1 MDTRPMKIFFS
12 GIGGSGLSAIAGF
25 MTDKGHT
32 VAGSD
37 RAFDNDPM
45 HPLKKRLQSGG
56 ISIMP
61 QDGSGLDDSFDLAV
75 FSTAVEPDMPEVLK
89 AKELGISVKT
99 RPEYLAEIT
108 ESFDTIAVS
117 GTSGKSTTSGMLA
130 FLMERLGLEPNFIGG
145 GRVARFRSDKNPG
158 NWRAGESDRLVIEA
172 CESDGT
178 IVNYRPQ
185 YSIILNLAL
194 DHHPVAETA
203 EMFGTF
209 IRNSYEKVILNADDE
224 KLMELA
230 VEGAVTFS
238 IDNPS
243 DHRPEAIEYKRFS
256 TEFSMNGTKFTL
268 SQPGR
273 YNLYNALSCIAF
285 LSDIGT
291 PLDAIAEVL
300 PEFDGIDRRF
310 DIYLNDGEHLVIDDY
325 ANNPHKIGAL
335 METIKGLAEG
345 VCYIFQPHGFGPTR
359 LMKDE
364 YIEVFA
370 NNLRPSDRLILLPIF
385 YAGGTAARDISSNDL
400 ADGVNERSRSAIVV
414 NDRNEIMG
422 MLDKFRTYVVFGAR
436 DESLAA
442 LAAEIAER
450 LKK

>member
-1 MDTRPMKIFFS
+1 MHTKRIKIFFS

-25 MTDKGHT
+25 MADKGHT

-37 RAFDNDPM
+37 RAFDRDPM
-45 HPLKKRLQSGG
+45 HPLKKRLRSRG

-75 FSTAVEPDMPEVLK
+75 FSTAVEPDMPEALK

-99 RPEYLAEIT
+99 RPDYLAEIT
-108 ESFDTIAVS
+108 ESFNTIAVS

-145 GRVARFRSDKNPG
+145 GRVGGFKTETNPG
-158 NWRAGESDRLVIEA
+158 NWLAGDSNHLVIEA

-178 IVNYRPQ
+178 IVNYKPQ
-185 YSIILNLAL
+185 YSIVLNLAL
-194 DHHPVAETA
+194 DHHPVDETA

-209 IRNSYEKVILNADDE
+209 IRNTREKVILNVDDE
-224 KLMELA
+224 RLA
-230 VEGAVTFS
+230 AMAPEGTVTFS
-238 IDNPS
+238 LQNPS
-243 DHRPEAIEYKRFS
+243 MYRPEAVEYGPFSTYFALNGVRFS
-256 TEFSMNGTKFTL
+256 L
-268 SQPGR
+268 SLPGK

-285 LSDIGT
+285 LSETGT
-291 PLDAIAEVL
+291 PLDAIAGVL

-325 ANNPHKIGAL
+325 AHNPHKIGSL
-335 METIKGLAEG
+335 MEMIKGLGEG

-364 YIEVFA
+364 YIKVFA
-370 NNLRPSDRLILLPIF
+370 DNLRTSDRLILLPIF
-385 YAGGTAARDISSNDL
+385 YAGGTAGRDISSRDL
-400 ADGVNERSRSAIVV
+400 ADGINARGGSAYVVEERK
-414 NDRNEIMG
+414 EIMG
-422 MLDKFRTYVVFGAR
+422 MLDKYRTYVVFGAR
-436 DESLAA
+436 DESLAD
-442 LAAEIAER
+442 LARGIAER

>member
-1 MDTRPMKIFFS
+1 MHEKPLKIFFS

-25 MTDKGHT
+25 MAERGHT

-37 RAFDNDPM
+37 RAFDRDPA
-45 HPLKKRLQSGG
+45 HPLKKRLQSMG

-75 FSTAVEPDMPEVLK
+75 FSTAIEPDMPEAVK

-99 RPEYLAEIT
+99 RPDYLAEIT

-130 FLMERLGLEPNFIGG
+130 FLMERLGLEPNYIGG
-145 GRVARFRSDKNPG
+145 GSVGRFRSDKNPG
-158 NWRAGESDRLVIEA
+158 NWRAGSSNRLVIEA

-194 DHHPVAETA
+194 DHHPVDETA

-209 IRNSYEKVILNADDE
+209 IRNSHKKVILNADD
-224 KLMELA
+224 KGLMDLA
-230 VEGAVTFS
+230 GKDAVTFS
-238 IDNPS
+238 IDKPS
-243 DHRPEAIEYKRFS
+243 GYRPDEINYGPFS
-256 TEFSMNGTKFTL
+256 TDFSLHGVKFTL

-285 LSDIGT
+285 LSETGT
-291 PLDAIAEVL
+291 PLDDIAGVL

-310 DIYLNDGEHLVIDDY
+310 DIYLNDGDHLVIDDY
-325 ANNPHKIGAL
+325 AHNPHKIGAL
-335 METIKGLAEG
+335 METIKGLGEG

-370 NNLRPSDRLILLPIF
+370 NNLRSTDRLILLPIF
-385 YAGGTAARDISSNDL
+385 YAGGTAAQDISSRDL
-400 ADGVNERSRSAIVV
+400 ADGIKARNRAVEVVEDRS
-414 NDRNEIMG
+414 EIMR
-422 MLDKFRTYVVFGAR
+422 MLDEYRTYVVFGAR
-436 DESLAA
+436 DGSLAD
-442 LAAEIAER
+442 LAGEIAER
-450 LKK
+450 LTK

>member
-1 MDTRPMKIFFS
+1 MKIFFS

-25 MTDKGHT
+25 MADKGHT

-37 RAFDNDPM
+37 RAFDRDPM
-45 HPLKKRLQSGG
+45 HPLKKRLLSGG

-61 QDGSGLDDSFDLAV
+61 QDGSGLDDSFDFAV
-75 FSTAVEPDMPEVLK
+75 FSTAVEPDMPEAAK

-99 RPEYLAEIT
+99 RPDYLVEIT
-108 ESFDTIAVS
+108 EAFDTIAVS

-145 GRVARFRSDKNPG
+145 GRVGRFRTETNPG
-158 NWRAGESDRLVIEA
+158 NWLTGESDRLVIEA

-185 YSIILNLAL
+185 HSIVLNLAL

-203 EMFGTF
+203 RMFETF
-209 IRNSYEKVILNADDE
+209 IRNSYKKVILNADDE
-224 KLMELA
+224 KLMEL
-230 VEGAVTFS
+230 VGKGTVTFS

-243 DHRPEAIEYKRFS
+243 DYRPDAIEYRRFS
-256 TEFSMNGTKFTL
+256 TDFSLHGTKFTL

-273 YNLYNALSCIAF
+273 YNLYNVLSCIAF
-285 LSDIGT
+285 LSETGT
-291 PLDAIAEVL
+291 PLDAIAGVL
-300 PEFDGIDRRF
+300 PEFDGIERRF
-310 DIYLNDGEHLVIDDY
+310 DIYLNDGEHIVIDDY
-325 ANNPHKIGAL
+325 AHNPHKIGAL
-335 METIKGLAEG
+335 METIKGLGEG

-364 YIEVFA
+364 YIEIFA
-370 NNLRPSDRLILLPIF
+370 NNLRSTDRLILLPIF
-385 YAGGTAARDISSNDL
+385 YAGGTSTRDISSNDL
-400 ADGVNERSRSAIVV
+400 ADGINARGGPAYVVKER
-414 NDRNEIMG
+414 DEIMG
-422 MLDKFRTYVVFGAR
+422 MLDEFRTYVVFGAR
-436 DESLAA
+436 DESLAD
-442 LAAEIAER
+442 LAGEIAER